1 MTGEGLLRASVILVD
16 DDAAVCQALS
26 LYLEVLHGCQ
36 VTAVADLKSLAAALA
51 ATRAPPALL
60 MADLK
65 LAKGESGIEAVN
77 LAREFYGTTVPAMLL
92 TGDCGF
98 SLFAAS
104 AIPALRVLTKP
115 FKFEAFSAALDELV
129 SPRQS
134 EVPP

>member
-1 MTGEGLLRASVILVD
+1 MSGPLEGRRVVLVD

-98 SLFAAS
+98 SLAAAS

-115 FKFEAFSAALDELV
+115 FDFDAFSAAVHELV

-134 EVPP
+134 EAPP

>member
-16 DDAAVCQALS
+16 DDAAVRQALS
-26 LYLEVLHGCQ
+26 LYLETLHGFH
-36 VTAVADLKSLAAALA
+36 VTAVADLKALATALA
-51 ATRAPPALL
+51 ATAAAPTLL
-60 MADLK
+60 IADFNLGHHETG
-65 LAKGESGIEAVN
+65 LDAVN

-98 SLFAAS
+98 SLAAAS

-129 SPRQS
+129 LPLQS
-134 EVPP
+134 EAPP